1 MLGSL
6 AFWGQGTEIG
16 TGCRAE
22 GARRSAGATVSVSV
36 CQDGVAMSMQGLS
49 ILSSSLPSLEPA
61 FLLLPWQHLP
71 EVLLRASWV
80 VKTSW
85 A

>member
-6 AFWGQGTEIG
+6 AFWGQGTEIRMS
-16 TGCRAE
+16 CRAE
-22 GARRSAGATVSVSV
+22 EARRSAGAAGSVSV
-36 CQDGVAMSMQGLS
+36 CLDGVAMSTQGLS
-49 ILSSSLPSLEPA
+49 IHPSSLPSLEPA

-80 VKTSW
+80 VKASW
-85 A
+85 T

>member
-16 TGCRAE
+16 TGCRAGE
-22 GARRSAGATVSVSV
+22 ARRSAGAAVSVPV
-36 CQDGVAMSMQGLS
+36 CQDGVAVSTQGLS
-49 ILSSSLPSLEPA
+49 ILPSSGPSLEPA

-80 VKTSW
+80 V
-85 A
+85 